1 MIVVVVMTAAKAKV
15 AVISIIQGHCVVTL
29 TIINKVTILSV
40 SMIAQMAS

>member
-15 AVISIIQGHCVVTL
+15 AVISIQGHCVVTL
-29 TIINKVTILSV
+29 IIINKVTILSV